1 MTSRRPPPLR
11 APPLA
16 LPLAPPLLL
25 AAPLLL
31 AVLPL
36 AVLPLAVLPLAD
48 VPVLAA
54 TISTLTSP
62 VALEATAG
70 ASPTVAPRS
79 HYDLRDRRAAAGQSA
94 RPAPARPAQLT
105 RSP

>member
-36 AVLPLAVLPLAD
+36 AVLPLAVLPLAVLPLAD

-70 ASPTVAPRS
+70 ALPTVAPRS
-79 HYDLRDRRAAAGQSA
+79 HYDLRDRRAAASQSA
-94 RPAPARPAQLT
+94 RPAPARPA
-105 RSP
+105 